1 MAHGRARRYRG
12 PIRVI
17 RSILRRVLDED
28 AARAQRRIRE
38 QLARGEK
45 GLDPDRFGGYSHS
58 RERTCCFVE
67 DDMSY
72 GTGSRASQS
81 FAYGLFTALLLA
93 ACGSS
98 DVPVGD
104 QDQLHASDG
113 GVGGGGGT
121 SSTAGGPTGSGGQ
134 AAGSGGSSGSSATG
148 SGGSSSGG
156 SSNAGGSSN
165 TTGGSGGAT
174 ISIVDSGRDGA
185 SGGGSDEAGVP
196 SCCTSSPMMCAS
208 VPKGIVGG
216 RHWGCGPGGSG
227 VDFGQF
233 APAGCESY
241 ATPQPTFCCPADFV
255 PRCP

>member
-1 MAHGRARRYRG
+1 
-12 PIRVI
+12 
-17 RSILRRVLDED
+17 
-28 AARAQRRIRE
+28 
-38 QLARGEK
+38 
-45 GLDPDRFGGYSHS
+45 
-58 RERTCCFVE
+58 
-67 DDMSY
+67 MSY
-72 GTGSRASQS
+72 ATGSRASQS
-81 FAYGLFTALLLA
+81 FGYCLFTALLLA

-98 DVPVGD
+98 DAPISD
-104 QDQLHASDG
+104 QDRASDG

-121 SSTAGGPTGSGGQ
+121 SSTAGGSGGQ

-165 TTGGSGGAT
+165 TGGSGGAT

-185 SGGGSDEAGVP
+185 SGGGSGEAGVP